1 MPHQKKNRT
10 KKEQNKCNDEIN
22 EKESSQYD
30 LVKKIQSLTVKI
42 EKEHLLRDE
51 LLIRKSALECFWE
64 NEKGII
70 KVSPPHFSLHILK
83 DLD

>member
-1 MPHQKKNRT
+1 MAHQKKNRA
-10 KKEQNKCNDEIN
+10 KKIK
-22 EKESSQYD
+22 EKESSHYN

-51 LLIRKSALECFWE
+51 LLNRKSALECFWE
-64 NEKGII
+64 NEKEII
-70 KVSPPHFSLHILK
+70 KVSPLHFSLHILN